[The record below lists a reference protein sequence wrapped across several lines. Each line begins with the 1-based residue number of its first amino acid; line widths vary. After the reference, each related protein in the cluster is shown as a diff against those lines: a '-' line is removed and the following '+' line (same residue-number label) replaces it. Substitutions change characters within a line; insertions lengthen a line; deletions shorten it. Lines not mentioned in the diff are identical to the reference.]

1 LLQHDLLHITVS
13 NLFAGDPPEWFDL
26 GKYFEIVTGLSQS
39 VKNVI
44 TGGGREWIE
53 DIIDTNDDLVYQM
66 EHLYQVS
73 CFYCINKINVTKI
86 YNSNKSVVPLL

>member
-1 LLQHDLLHITVS
+1 MFFHD
-13 NLFAGDPPEWFDL
+13 LFAGDPPEWFDL
-26 GKYFEIVTGLSQS
+26 GQYFEIVTGLSQS

-66 EHLYQVS
+66 
-73 CFYCINKINVTKI
+73 TKGKFTTVC
-86 YNSNKSVVPLL
+86 ND